1 VTLFLIATFVIF
13 LLPNTY
19 FAWFEYV
26 TSIIKIFLF
35 ILIIIVGITVIC
47 GAGPDGYMHEAVN
60 YTELGAFKNGFGVRK
75 LLLLIPRLYSDF
87 LEPGF
92 CEVRTA
98 SLLGCR

>member
-1 VTLFLIATFVIF
+1 MTLFLIATFVIF

-47 GAGPDGYMHEAVN
+47 GAGPDGYLHEAVN
-60 YTELGAFKNGFGVRK
+60 YTELGTFKNGFGVRK
-75 LLLLIPRLYSDF
+75 LLPLKHQDSMLTS
-87 LEPGF
+87 
-92 CEVRTA
+92 
-98 SLLGCR
+98 